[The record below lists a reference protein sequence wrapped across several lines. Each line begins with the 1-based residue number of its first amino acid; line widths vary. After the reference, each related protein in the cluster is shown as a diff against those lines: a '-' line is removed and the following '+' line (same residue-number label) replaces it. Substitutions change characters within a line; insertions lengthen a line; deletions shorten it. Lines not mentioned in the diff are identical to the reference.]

1 MSRVKKELKWYAL
14 YWDSNEKSLKKTNVI
29 HKALI
34 AEVKK
39 AIKKG
44 YDSVA
49 IKNIVKSYLLWRY
62 WSKYEWEVLVSPLF
76 TRNAEEDEVKI
87 DIWTQLEPNLDVI
100 TEYLITNLTPKRRKQ
115 KEMINNEKNN

>member
-14 YWDSNEKSLKKTNVI
+14 YWDSNEKALKTTNVV
-29 HKALI
+29 HEALI
-34 AEVKK
+34 DEVKK

-44 YDSVA
+44 YDYVT
-49 IKNIVKSYLLWRY
+49 IRNIVKSYLVWRY
-62 WSKYEWEVLVSPLF
+62 WSKSEWEVIVSPLF

-115 KEMINNEKNN
+115 NVK

>member
-14 YWDSNEKSLKKTNVI
+14 YWDSNDNTLKTTNVI
-29 HKALI
+29 HEALI

-44 YDSVA
+44 YDSIA
-49 IKNIVKSYLLWRY
+49 IRNIVKSYLVWHY
-62 WSKYEWEVLVSPLF
+62 WSKCEWEVLVSPLF
-76 TRNAEEDEVKI
+76 TRKAEEDEVKI

-115 KEMINNEKNN
+115 NVK